1 MRKRLFVI
9 IAAIVSLTTATARTA
24 AVEEKDM
31 AGYLF
36 VYPQIRNL

>member
-1 MRKRLFVI
+1 MIKKIFVI
-9 IAAIVSLTTATARTA
+9 IAAIISLTTATARTA

-36 VYPQIRNL
+36 V